1 MKGEFGHQA
10 AERAQHLDLGLGRVV
25 ERRFD
30 ALRPSQEQ
38 FSRGR
43 ALCLLRVRLAEG
55 ARKKHVGQEGLHC
68 GGARSL
74 QLSLTRLFR
83 GERCLPPRNLRAAER
98 VPRRLPLRR

>member
-43 ALCLLRVRLAEG
+43 ALRLLRVRLAEG
-55 ARKKHVGQEGLHC
+55 TGKKHVGQEGLHC

-83 GERCLPPRNLRAAER
+83 GVALPAAAQSPRCRP